1 MQLAT
6 KNDIYQKYETLFLA
20 LKLIISES
28 ERRVICIEPDQL
40 FLENVNFF
48 VKSYLISICSYLE
61 AMLQELAFSQAQEIN
76 SRLLNAEIPNNFML
90 WRLADNMKDKDK
102 RWGYKTGNLFIS
114 KKEISNNISA
124 SPYRTLKLFNKL
136 GVNLN
141 VNDTFESHKDLVNTI
156 VNQRN
161 SIIHHNDRAASVS
174 FRDLGA
180 YIDTILIYS
189 EAIVISL
196 GAET

>member
-1 MQLAT
+1 MT
-6 KNDIYQKYETLFLA
+6 KSETYQTYETLFLE

-28 ERRVICIEPDQL
+28 ERRVICKQPDEL

-61 AMLQELAFSQAQEIN
+61 AMLQDLAFIQTQEIN
-76 SRLLNAEIPNNFML
+76 SRLLNAKIPNNFML
-90 WRLADNMKDKDK
+90 WRVADSIKEKDK

-114 KKEISNNISA
+114 KKEISKNISA

-141 VNDTFESHKDLVNTI
+141 ANYTFETNKDLVNTI
-156 VNQRN
+156 VEKRN
-161 SIIHHNDRAASVS
+161 SIIHHNDRATSVS
-174 FRDLGA
+174 FGDLCTFIDVILA
-180 YIDTILIYS
+180 YS
-189 EAIVISL
+189 KAIVVSL
-196 GAET
+196 ETET